1 LDGVPY
7 KGAIYKIKSFIW
19 VKQGDDN
26 ALKEVLEKY
35 GPVAVALDA
44 SNPKFIHYYNDY
56 FGSSSDSCN
65 KPKLGFLNIKI
76 IF

>member
-1 LDGVPY
+1 MDGVPY
-7 KGAIYKIKSFIW
+7 NGTIYKINSFIW

-26 ALKEVLEKY
+26 ALKEVLDKY

-44 SNPKFIHYYNDY
+44 SNSEFIQYYNGY

-65 KPKLGFLNIKI
+65 NPKLGFNYKYL
-76 IF
+76 